1 MNSNVIL
8 GIVIGLLILC
18 SSFFSCIETAFSC
31 VSTARLK
38 NEESKG
44 NKKAKNALFITE
56 NFDKALTTILIGN
69 NVVNLGCS
77 SLATVLCMN
86 IFQNF
91 AAAISTGLTT
101 ILVLTFGEI
110 IPKCIGKE
118 KSETVALNTAII
130 LKGIMIVLTPLSF
143 LFIAIKTGALRLI
156 NIRND
161 SPTVTEDE
169 LKYIIEHSENEGV
182 LEEEESEM
190 VQSALEFDEKSA
202 FEVLTPRVDML
213 ALDIDDD
220 FETNKNKILTERYS
234 RVPVYKENLDNILGI
249 LYTRDYLEE
258 LIDGKTPDIKLL
270 INDAFFT
277 YKSRK
282 LSALMND
289 LRKNQVNMAIVTDE
303 YGGTLGIVTMED
315 LIEEIVGEVQDEFDD
330 EEETNIEKI
339 NDNEYIA
346 NAMMRIDELY
356 EYFGLS
362 LEEDVED
369 VETIGGLVVKELGR
383 IAEIGDK
390 AEYKD
395 LCFEVL
401 EIDCARILKLKIQ
414 KKQISENEDA
424 KITDEQQ
431 INQQS

>member
-143 LFIAIKTGALRLI
+143 LFIAIKTGALKLL

-315 LIEEIVGEVQDEFDD
+315 LIEEIVGEIYDEDEDIEKEYTKLRENCYFVSGDLEFDQLLELTD
-330 EEETNIEKI
+330 REDFDNDTESHTVGGFIFEHMGRIPKEGDKFEIDGLSFEVYKVEERRIISAIVKVDPSKVKKEEE
-339 NDNEYIA
+339 
-346 NAMMRIDELY
+346 
-356 EYFGLS
+356 
-362 LEEDVED
+362 
-369 VETIGGLVVKELGR
+369 
-383 IAEIGDK
+383 
-390 AEYKD
+390 
-395 LCFEVL
+395 
-401 EIDCARILKLKIQ
+401 
-414 KKQISENEDA
+414 
-424 KITDEQQ
+424 
-431 INQQS
+431 

>member
-38 NEESKG
+38 NGESKG

-118 KSETVALNTAII
+118 KSEAVALNTAII
-130 LKGIMIVLTPLSF
+130 LKGLMIVLTPLSF
-143 LFIAIKTGALRLI
+143 LFIAIKTGALKLL

-315 LIEEIVGEVQDEFDD
+315 LIEEIVGEIYDEDEDIEKEYTKLRENCYFVSGDLEFDQLLELTD
-330 EEETNIEKI
+330 REDFDNDTESHTVGGFIFEHMGRIPKEGDKFEIDGLSFEVYKVEERRIISAIVKVDPSKVKKEEE
-339 NDNEYIA
+339 
-346 NAMMRIDELY
+346 
-356 EYFGLS
+356 
-362 LEEDVED
+362 
-369 VETIGGLVVKELGR
+369 
-383 IAEIGDK
+383 
-390 AEYKD
+390 
-395 LCFEVL
+395 
-401 EIDCARILKLKIQ
+401 
-414 KKQISENEDA
+414 
-424 KITDEQQ
+424 
-431 INQQS
+431 

>member
-101 ILVLTFGEI
+101 LLVLIFGEI

-118 KSETVALNTAII
+118 KSEAVALNTAII
-130 LKGIMIVLTPLSF
+130 LKGLMIVLTPLSF
-143 LFIAIKTGALRLI
+143 LFIAIKTGALKLL

-315 LIEEIVGEVQDEFDD
+315 LIEEIVGEIYDEDEDIEKEYTKLRENCYFVSGDLEFDQLLELID
-330 EEETNIEKI
+330 REDFDNDTESHTVGGFIFEHMGRIPKEGDKFEIDGLSFEVYKVEERRIISAIVKVDPSKVKKEEE
-339 NDNEYIA
+339 
-346 NAMMRIDELY
+346 
-356 EYFGLS
+356 
-362 LEEDVED
+362 
-369 VETIGGLVVKELGR
+369 
-383 IAEIGDK
+383 
-390 AEYKD
+390 
-395 LCFEVL
+395 
-401 EIDCARILKLKIQ
+401 
-414 KKQISENEDA
+414 
-424 KITDEQQ
+424 
-431 INQQS
+431 

>member
-130 LKGIMIVLTPLSF
+130 LKGLMIVLTPLSF
-143 LFIAIKTGALRLI
+143 LFIAIKTGALKLL

-315 LIEEIVGEVQDEFDD
+315 LIEEIVGEIYDEDEDIEKEYTKLRENCYFVSGDLEFDQLLELTD
-330 EEETNIEKI
+330 REDFD
-339 NDNEYIA
+339 NDTESHTVGGFIFEH
-346 NAMMRIDELY
+346 MGRIPKEGDKFEID
-356 EYFGLS
+356 GLS
-362 LEEDVED
+362 
-369 VETIGGLVVKELGR
+369 
-383 IAEIGDK
+383 
-390 AEYKD
+390 
-395 LCFEVL
+395 FEVYKV
-401 EIDCARILKLKIQ
+401 EERRIISAIVKVDPSKV
-414 KKQISENEDA
+414 KKEAE
-424 KITDEQQ
+424 
-431 INQQS
+431 

>member
-118 KSETVALNTAII
+118 KSEAVALNTAII
-130 LKGIMIVLTPLSF
+130 LKGLMIVLTPLSF
-143 LFIAIKTGALRLI
+143 LFIAIKTGALKLL

-315 LIEEIVGEVQDEFDD
+315 LIEEIVGEIYDEDEDIEKEYTKLRENCYFVSGDLEFDQLLELTD
-330 EEETNIEKI
+330 REDFD
-339 NDNEYIA
+339 NDTESHTVGGFIFEH
-346 NAMMRIDELY
+346 MGRIPKEGDKFEID
-356 EYFGLS
+356 GLS
-362 LEEDVED
+362 
-369 VETIGGLVVKELGR
+369 
-383 IAEIGDK
+383 
-390 AEYKD
+390 
-395 LCFEVL
+395 FEVYKV
-401 EIDCARILKLKIQ
+401 EERRIISAIVKVDPSKV
-414 KKQISENEDA
+414 KKEE
-424 KITDEQQ
+424 
-431 INQQS
+431 

>member
-118 KSETVALNTAII
+118 KSEAVALNTAII
-130 LKGIMIVLTPLSF
+130 LKGLMIVLTPLSF
-143 LFIAIKTGALRLI
+143 LFIAIKTGALKLL

-190 VQSALEFDEKSA
+190 VQLALEFDEKSA

-315 LIEEIVGEVQDEFDD
+315 LIEEIVGEIYDEDEDIEKEYTKLRENCYFVSGDLEFDQLLELTD
-330 EEETNIEKI
+330 REDFDNDTESHTVGGFIFEHMGRIPKEGDKFEIDGLSFEVYKVEERRIISAIVKVDPSKVKKEEE
-339 NDNEYIA
+339 
-346 NAMMRIDELY
+346 
-356 EYFGLS
+356 
-362 LEEDVED
+362 
-369 VETIGGLVVKELGR
+369 
-383 IAEIGDK
+383 
-390 AEYKD
+390 
-395 LCFEVL
+395 
-401 EIDCARILKLKIQ
+401 
-414 KKQISENEDA
+414 
-424 KITDEQQ
+424 
-431 INQQS
+431 

>member
-44 NKKAKNALFITE
+44 NKKARNALFITE

-143 LFIAIKTGALRLI
+143 LFIAIKTGALKLL

-258 LIDGKTPDIKLL
+258 LIEGKTPDIKLL

-315 LIEEIVGEVQDEFDD
+315 LIEEIVGEIYDEDEDIEKEYTKLRENCYFVSGDLEFDQLLELTD
-330 EEETNIEKI
+330 REDFD
-339 NDNEYIA
+339 NDTESHTVGGFIFEH
-346 NAMMRIDELY
+346 MGRIPKEGDKFEID
-356 EYFGLS
+356 GLS
-362 LEEDVED
+362 
-369 VETIGGLVVKELGR
+369 
-383 IAEIGDK
+383 
-390 AEYKD
+390 
-395 LCFEVL
+395 FEVYKV
-401 EIDCARILKLKIQ
+401 EERRIISAIVKVDPSKI
-414 KKQISENEDA
+414 KKED
-424 KITDEQQ
+424 
-431 INQQS
+431 

>member
-118 KSETVALNTAII
+118 KSEAVALNTAII
-130 LKGIMIVLTPLSF
+130 LKGLMIVLTPLSF
-143 LFIAIKTGALRLI
+143 LFIAIKTVALKLL

-315 LIEEIVGEVQDEFDD
+315 LIEEIVGEIYDEDEDIEKEYTKLRENCYFVSGDLEFDQLLELTD
-330 EEETNIEKI
+330 REDFNNDTESHTVGGFIFEHMGRIPKEGDKFEIDGLSFEVYKVEERRIISAIVKVDPSKVKKEEE
-339 NDNEYIA
+339 
-346 NAMMRIDELY
+346 
-356 EYFGLS
+356 
-362 LEEDVED
+362 
-369 VETIGGLVVKELGR
+369 
-383 IAEIGDK
+383 
-390 AEYKD
+390 
-395 LCFEVL
+395 
-401 EIDCARILKLKIQ
+401 
-414 KKQISENEDA
+414 
-424 KITDEQQ
+424 
-431 INQQS
+431 

>member
-8 GIVIGLLILC
+8 AIVIGLLILC

-118 KSETVALNTAII
+118 KSEAVALNTAII
-130 LKGIMIVLTPLSF
+130 LKGLMIVLTPLSF
-143 LFIAIKTGALRLI
+143 LFIAIKTGALKLL

-315 LIEEIVGEVQDEFDD
+315 LIEEIVGEIYDEDEDIEKEYTKLRENCYFVSGDLEFDQLLELTD
-330 EEETNIEKI
+330 REDFDNDTESHTVGGFIFEHMGRIPKEGDKFEIDGLSFEVYKVEERRIISAIVKVDPSKVKKEEE
-339 NDNEYIA
+339 
-346 NAMMRIDELY
+346 
-356 EYFGLS
+356 
-362 LEEDVED
+362 
-369 VETIGGLVVKELGR
+369 
-383 IAEIGDK
+383 
-390 AEYKD
+390 
-395 LCFEVL
+395 
-401 EIDCARILKLKIQ
+401 
-414 KKQISENEDA
+414 
-424 KITDEQQ
+424 
-431 INQQS
+431 

>member
-118 KSETVALNTAII
+118 KSEAVALNTAII

-143 LFIAIKTGALRLI
+143 LFIAIKTGALKLL

-315 LIEEIVGEVQDEFDD
+315 LIEEIVGEIYDEDEDIEKEYTKLRENCYFVSGDLEFDQLLELTD
-330 EEETNIEKI
+330 REDFDNDTESHTVGGFIFEHMGRIPKEGDKFEIDGLSFEVYKVEERRIISAIVKVDPSKVKKEEE
-339 NDNEYIA
+339 
-346 NAMMRIDELY
+346 
-356 EYFGLS
+356 
-362 LEEDVED
+362 
-369 VETIGGLVVKELGR
+369 
-383 IAEIGDK
+383 
-390 AEYKD
+390 
-395 LCFEVL
+395 
-401 EIDCARILKLKIQ
+401 
-414 KKQISENEDA
+414 
-424 KITDEQQ
+424 
-431 INQQS
+431 

>member
-118 KSETVALNTAII
+118 KSEAVALNTAII
-130 LKGIMIVLTPLSF
+130 LKGLMIVLTPLSF
-143 LFIAIKTGALRLI
+143 LFIAIKTGALKLL

-303 YGGTLGIVTMED
+303 YGGTLGIVTMGD
-315 LIEEIVGEVQDEFDD
+315 LIEEIVGEIYDEDEDIEKEYTKLRENCYFVSGDLEFDQLLELTD
-330 EEETNIEKI
+330 REDFNNDTESHTVGGFIFEHMGRIPKEGDKFEIDGLSFEVYKVEERRIISAIVKVDPSKVKKEEE
-339 NDNEYIA
+339 
-346 NAMMRIDELY
+346 
-356 EYFGLS
+356 
-362 LEEDVED
+362 
-369 VETIGGLVVKELGR
+369 
-383 IAEIGDK
+383 
-390 AEYKD
+390 
-395 LCFEVL
+395 
-401 EIDCARILKLKIQ
+401 
-414 KKQISENEDA
+414 
-424 KITDEQQ
+424 
-431 INQQS
+431 

>member
-1 MNSNVIL
+1 
-8 GIVIGLLILC
+8 
-18 SSFFSCIETAFSC
+18 
-31 VSTARLK
+31 
-38 NEESKG
+38 
-44 NKKAKNALFITE
+44 
-56 NFDKALTTILIGN
+56 
-69 NVVNLGCS
+69 
-77 SLATVLCMN
+77 MN

-143 LFIAIKTGALRLI
+143 LFIAIKTGALKLL

-315 LIEEIVGEVQDEFDD
+315 LIEEIVGEIYDEDEDIEKEYTKLRENCYFVSGDLEFDQLLELTD
-330 EEETNIEKI
+330 REDFDNDTESHTVGGFIFEHMGRIPKEGDKFEIDGLSFEVYKVEERRIISAIVKVDPSKVKKEEE
-339 NDNEYIA
+339 
-346 NAMMRIDELY
+346 
-356 EYFGLS
+356 
-362 LEEDVED
+362 
-369 VETIGGLVVKELGR
+369 
-383 IAEIGDK
+383 
-390 AEYKD
+390 
-395 LCFEVL
+395 
-401 EIDCARILKLKIQ
+401 
-414 KKQISENEDA
+414 
-424 KITDEQQ
+424 
-431 INQQS
+431 

>member
-31 VSTARLK
+31 VSTARLR
-38 NEESKG
+38 NVESKG

-118 KSETVALNTAII
+118 KSEAVALNTAII
-130 LKGIMIVLTPLSF
+130 LKGLMIVLTPLSF
-143 LFIAIKTGALRLI
+143 LFIAIKTGALKLL

-315 LIEEIVGEVQDEFDD
+315 LIEEIVGEIYDEDEDIEKEYTKLRENCYFVSGDLEFDQLLELTD
-330 EEETNIEKI
+330 REDFD
-339 NDNEYIA
+339 NDTESHTVGGFIFEH
-346 NAMMRIDELY
+346 MGRIPKEGDKFEID
-356 EYFGLS
+356 GLS
-362 LEEDVED
+362 
-369 VETIGGLVVKELGR
+369 
-383 IAEIGDK
+383 
-390 AEYKD
+390 
-395 LCFEVL
+395 FEVYKV
-401 EIDCARILKLKIQ
+401 EERRIISAIVKVDPSKV
-414 KKQISENEDA
+414 KKEE
-424 KITDEQQ
+424 
-431 INQQS
+431 

>member
-1 MNSNVIL
+1 MNNNVIL

-44 NKKAKNALFITE
+44 NKKARNALFITE

-118 KSETVALNTAII
+118 KSEAVALNTAII
-130 LKGIMIVLTPLSF
+130 LKGLMIVLTPLSF
-143 LFIAIKTGALRLI
+143 LFIAIKTGALKLL

-258 LIDGKTPDIKLL
+258 LIEGKTPDIKLL

-315 LIEEIVGEVQDEFDD
+315 LIEEIVGEIYDED
-330 EEETNIEKI
+330 EDIEKEYTKLRENCYFVSGDLDFDQLLELTDREDFD
-339 NDNEYIA
+339 NDTESHTVGGFIFEH
-346 NAMMRIDELY
+346 MGRIPKEGDKFEID
-356 EYFGLS
+356 GLS
-362 LEEDVED
+362 
-369 VETIGGLVVKELGR
+369 
-383 IAEIGDK
+383 
-390 AEYKD
+390 
-395 LCFEVL
+395 FEVYKV
-401 EIDCARILKLKIQ
+401 EERRIISAIVKVDPSKI
-414 KKQISENEDA
+414 KKED
-424 KITDEQQ
+424 
-431 INQQS
+431 